1 MVLVGFDFTKVKIRW
16 QESTRMMIIKEFPEP
31 EILSTDSDYKFYD
44 IDQGFF
50 NMFKNEEYTALL
62 ADVKQ
67 TMQTK
72 SYCQWITQN
81 CKETSIG
88 NVEINGKFD
97 GMEYWFSTTNEGGA
111 EIVEWENWIWEII
124 EFSLGEKK

>member
-97 GMEYWFSTTNEGGA
+97 GMEYWFSITNEGGA

>member
-50 NMFKNEEYTALL
+50 NMFKNKEYTALL

-72 SYCQWITQN
+72 SYCQ
-81 CKETSIG
+81 
-88 NVEINGKFD
+88 
-97 GMEYWFSTTNEGGA
+97 
-111 EIVEWENWIWEII
+111 
-124 EFSLGEKK
+124 

>member
-1 MVLVGFDFTKVKIRW
+1 
-16 QESTRMMIIKEFPEP
+16 MMIIKEFPEP